1 MADDKDKESDAEAK
15 SGELLPS
22 DQLEPET
29 LVDLAE
35 ILGTALQEMSKQN
48 ADTQRMV
55 AESQRAQAVEETRRS
70 EIMGRVAV
78 RVMLIFGGLSALI
91 IVLAGIAL
99 WRGEASLAEKVTIAA
114 VVLVST
120 AFGRSSRR

>member
-1 MADDKDKESDAEAK
+1 
-15 SGELLPS
+15 
-22 DQLEPET
+22 
-29 LVDLAE
+29 
-35 ILGTALQEMSKQN
+35 MSKQN

-99 WRGEASLAEKVTIAA
+99 WRGEASLAEKITIAA